1 MPPRVYIETSIVSYL
16 VARPSPDPSLAADQR
31 LTREWW
37 AASHGVA
44 DFHTSELVI
53 AEAGRGDP
61 VMAAERVRHL
71 SGMTLLPR
79 NPDAMLLAGVLVA
92 RGPLPARASND
103 AAHIALAAVYGVEYL
118 LTWNCKHIAN
128 EKMRPA
134 IERIC
139 GTHGF
144 TAPVLCTPAQLSR
157 G

>member
-53 AEAGRGDP
+53 TEAGRGDP
-61 VMAAERVRHL
+61 VMAAERVAHL
-71 SGMTLLPR
+71 GRMKVLRSTPAATALA
-79 NPDAMLLAGVLVA
+79 DALVEQ
-92 RGPLPARASND
+92 GPLPASARND
-103 AAHIALAAVYGVEYL
+103 ALHIALAAAYSIEYL

-144 TAPVLCTPAQLSR
+144 TAPVLCTPSHLT
-157 G
+157 GG